1 MSLRPHIFVVDI
13 AKDIYKKGYIKRLE
27 ERERHVMLWDN
38 FIWKIGSKHPTYMS
52 NIIYIHIMSIGRDGG
67 NFNTRLTSASHARNF
82 PTEDYSLNL

>member
-38 FIWKIGSKHPTYMS
+38 FIWKIGSKHPKHQNMS
-52 NIIYIHIMSIGRDGG
+52 GKREEDGVSWMLQG
-67 NFNTRLTSASHARNF
+67 MGL
-82 PTEDYSLNL
+82 